1 MLPEGNS
8 SQFTSSQSVQFSL
21 MHFIKRLQGSQ
32 MSYQKE
38 EISPTR
44 FKSCASQGFT
54 AMTDELLPGRKENF
68 VLKCT
73 NPEQGGR
80 KKKKETKKKTQ
91 LSPQSKAL

>member
-1 MLPEGNS
+1 
-8 SQFTSSQSVQFSL
+8 

-80 KKKKETKKKTQ
+80 KKKKETKKKP
-91 LSPQSKAL
+91 SSVPRAKPFDKH